1 MTQAFREADIT
12 DVNKGR
18 CNCSALRRA
27 ARRVSLM
34 YDRHLT
40 GSGLTSGQYSILAEI
55 RRRGKVAPTV
65 SELAE
70 ALVMDRA
77 ALTHTLKP
85 LERDGLI
92 VLKTDPDD
100 RRARLVHVTGLGEKR
115 FAVAFGKWSKAQ
127 EQFAQSIGKKQAVA
141 LRALL
146 QLVGEID
153 LGEMN

>member
-1 MTQAFREADIT
+1 
-12 DVNKGR
+12 
-18 CNCSALRRA
+18 
-27 ARRVSLM
+27 M
-34 YDRHLT
+34 YDRYLT

-55 RRRGKVAPTV
+55 RRRGKASPTV

-70 ALVMDRA
+70 ALVMDRT

-92 VLKTDPDD
+92 ALKVDPAD

-127 EQFAQSIGKKQAVA
+127 EQFTQSFGKKQAVA

-146 QLVGEID
+146 RLVGELE

>member
-1 MTQAFREADIT
+1 MTQGLMEANIET
-12 DVNKGR
+12 KKGR

-27 ARRVSLM
+27 ARRVSLL
-34 YDRHLT
+34 YDRYLT

-55 RRRGKVAPTV
+55 RRHGKTAPTV

-70 ALVMDRA
+70 ALVMDRT

-92 VLKTDPDD
+92 ALRVDPAD

-127 EQFAQSIGKKQAVA
+127 ERFAQSVGKKQAGA